1 MGFLTVNR
9 PKKYR
14 VRKRR
19 KLETIQYGGRMKK
32 SGSSH
37 VNLELLPLE
46 LIYMIYVE
54 SGNLMLP
61 FVCRSL
67 YNKILPLSLSMQ
79 RRLVLEQLNVDS
91 ELPLYVGLW
100 PFVTAEK
107 LLGWGIKR
115 SVKDYLPYD
124 LENDNS
130 PRALAL
136 KAFFVSC
143 GAQLES
149 PAKAYPHFIHNGYLD
164 AVSCMAKR
172 LLRCDHN
179 ALIAALDSDLVELA
193 SELVKLMDTR
203 CSDLQAVW
211 KAAEKC
217 TVNTNELQE
226 CLSKLFFT
234 G

>member
-1 MGFLTVNR
+1 
-9 PKKYR
+9 
-14 VRKRR
+14 
-19 KLETIQYGGRMKK
+19 MKK
-32 SGSSH
+32 CGSSH

-67 YNKILPLSLSMQ
+67 YNKILPLSLSME
-79 RRLVLEQLNVDS
+79 RRLVLKQLNVDS

-107 LLGWGIKR
+107 LLGWGIKH

-149 PAKAYPHFIHNGYLD
+149 PAKAYPHFIRNGYLD